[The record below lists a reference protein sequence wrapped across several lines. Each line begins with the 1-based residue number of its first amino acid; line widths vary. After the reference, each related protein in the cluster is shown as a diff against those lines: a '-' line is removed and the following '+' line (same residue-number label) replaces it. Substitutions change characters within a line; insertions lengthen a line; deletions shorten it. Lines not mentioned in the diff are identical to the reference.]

1 MARFKPVRDRK
12 KPSSTRGLIP
22 CLVLIISGIVLM
34 SLFFYFMLR
43 SSGS

>member
-1 MARFKPVRDRK
+1 MAKFKPVRDKK

-22 CLVLIISGIVLM
+22 CLLLIISGIVLM
-34 SLFFYFMLR
+34 SLFFYLMLR